1 MTDLCS
7 EQETCSS
14 YSAGHKRKSHHIRMT
29 VLCVLKD
36 DCPELGKSCNLEK
49 MRAIRKE
56 LGFK

>member
-7 EQETCSS
+7 ENETCQS
-14 YSAGHKRKSHHIRMT
+14 YSSGGKRKSHHIRMT
-29 VLCVLKD
+29 VPCVLED

-56 LGFK
+56 MGFE